1 MNKNIH
7 GLLQDWFILAFF
19 SRELYLLYKNIGKIT
34 TIMKIG
40 IDARLWNQ
48 TGVGR
53 YIRNLVLNLT
63 EIDNKNSYVLFVGK
77 EDEKDI
83 NVTSPNWKI
92 VIADIRWHSLKEQL
106 EFPKI
111 LNKENLDL
119 LHFPYF
125 SVPVF
130 YKKPF
135 VVTIHDL
142 IMHHFPTGKA
152 STLPLPLYE
161 IKNLGYQKVI
171 NHAVRDSNKLIV
183 PSSFVKEDLINSFNV
198 SSEKIFVTYEGVD
211 EKILSKWL
219 GKNIYGKYFLY
230 VGNAYPHKNLEKL
243 IEAFKNFQK
252 ENKETKLL
260 LVGKDDYFYKK
271 IEENLKEDSSII
283 FLHNV
288 SDETL
293 SNLYKNA
300 IALVSVSLMEGF
312 GLPVLEAMSQK
323 CLVVCS
329 DIPAFKEVAK
339 DFAIYLDPKNL
350 IDIEKALNNAYFKKF
365 EAKIIE
371 KAYNRSLEFSWKKA
385 ALKTLEVYTSASSV

>member
-1 MNKNIH
+1 
-7 GLLQDWFILAFF
+7 
-19 SRELYLLYKNIGKIT
+19 
-34 TIMKIG
+34 MKIG

-53 YIRNLVLNLT
+53 YIRNLVLNLS
-63 EIDNKNSYVLFVGK
+63 EIDNKNSYVLFIRK

-83 NVTSPNWKI
+83 NITNPNWKI
-92 VIADIRWHSLKEQL
+92 AIADIRWHSLKEQL

-119 LHFPYF
+119 VHFPYF

-183 PSSFVKEDLINSFNV
+183 PSNFVKEDLINSFNV

-219 GKNIYGKYFLY
+219 GKNIYGNYFLY

-271 IEENLKEDSSII
+271 IEKNLKDNSSII

-288 SDETL
+288 SDEKL

-329 DIPAFKEVAK
+329 DIPPFKEVAK

-350 IDIEKALNNAYFKKF
+350 IDIEKPLNNAYFKKF

-385 ALKTLEVYTSASSV
+385 ALKTLEVYASTSSV